1 VGTLVV
7 HHADPLGYGAA
18 FADLA
23 RALERVPFV
32 AAFANEPDATA
43 RRADLVLPDHHFLES
58 WSDVVTRPGG
68 IGVQQPAMSPVLD
81 TRAAADEL
89 LAVARSLGKAEGLP
103 GDAFGDLVRKA
114 YEKDLEQGGRWGD
127 AAEVKVE
134 LSPGALATPPARA
147 ALRGPDGGLPLVVAP
162 SFRSLDGLPPR
173 GALLKEL
180 PDPLSGFAWTGW
192 AELNPVTAAGLAAKP
207 GDVVLLEGPAG
218 RVELPA
224 HVTSGIRAGVVGVPV
239 GEAMGLLDGKGPIGL
254 GVRVAARRNG
264 ARVHRHTPEIGRS
277 QHGRGL
283 VKTVTRSQPNL
294 PEQEPLPSM
303 YPPVEHPDHRWAMAI
318 DLDRCTGC
326 GACTAA
332 CYVENNLPIVGA
344 EEVERGRSMSWIR
357 IHAFVEE
364 RPEGPVPSFLPL
376 GCQQCTMA
384 PCESVCPTFATYH
397 TKEGLNAQV
406 YSRCVGTRYC
416 ENNCPYGVRRF
427 NFFDF
432 PRSPREGLGI
442 NPDVTVRARGV
453 TEKCTFC
460 VQRIRTAK
468 EDAKMEGRAMRDGDV
483 VTACAATCPA
493 KAITFGDLKDPGSAV
508 SRLAAD
514 SRAYQ
519 LLGELNTDPG
529 VFYLARRR
537 EDHA

>member
-1 VGTLVV
+1 
-7 HHADPLGYGAA
+7 
-18 FADLA
+18 
-23 RALERVPFV
+23 
-32 AAFANEPDATA
+32 
-43 RRADLVLPDHHFLES
+43 
-58 WSDVVTRPGG
+58 
-68 IGVQQPAMSPVLD
+68 M
-81 TRAAADEL
+81 
-89 LAVARSLGKAEGLP
+89 
-103 GDAFGDLVRKA
+103 
-114 YEKDLEQGGRWGD
+114 
-127 AAEVKVE
+127 
-134 LSPGALATPPARA
+134 
-147 ALRGPDGGLPLVVAP
+147 
-162 SFRSLDGLPPR
+162 
-173 GALLKEL
+173 
-180 PDPLSGFAWTGW
+180 
-192 AELNPVTAAGLAAKP
+192 
-207 GDVVLLEGPAG
+207 
-218 RVELPA
+218 
-224 HVTSGIRAGVVGVPV
+224 
-239 GEAMGLLDGKGPIGL
+239 
-254 GVRVAARRNG
+254 RVAARRTG
-264 ARVHRHTPEIGRS
+264 AQVKRHTPEEGRS
-277 QHGRGL
+277 QHGRNL
-283 VKTVTRSQPNL
+283 ARSVSRA
-294 PEQEPLPSM
+294 EPKLAEREELPSM
-303 YPPVEHPDHRWAMAI
+303 YPAVEHPDHRWAMAI

-326 GACTAA
+326 SACTAA

-364 RPEGPVPSFLPL
+364 RPEGPVSSFLPL

-514 SRAYQ
+514 GRAYQ